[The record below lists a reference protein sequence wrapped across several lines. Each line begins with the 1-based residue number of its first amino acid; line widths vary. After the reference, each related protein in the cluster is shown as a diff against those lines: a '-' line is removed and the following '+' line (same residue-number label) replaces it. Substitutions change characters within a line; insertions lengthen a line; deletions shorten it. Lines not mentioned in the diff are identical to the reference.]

1 MAPPR
6 ISESVKRVF
15 TTAFT
20 ARDVAEPLTSFDAET
35 EADTVRAV
43 MDARNLGVVG
53 IRLGGLVAGYA
64 DREGVGMGACGQF
77 LRPLT
82 EAVIVDDATPLL
94 TVILDLNRAPFLFV
108 SSFGQPVGVII
119 WGDLQK
125 PPVRMWLFGIVTLI
139 EMRFTELI
147 ERHCPGE
154 AWQSYL
160 SEGRLE
166 KARRL
171 LAERRRRMQ
180 SLTLMD
186 CLQFSDKGQIIARN
200 EEVRRLTVFG
210 SRRRAE
216 EAVKE
221 LEQLR
226 NNLAHA
232 QDILSTDWETI
243 IQMCEFMTHL

>member
-1 MAPPR
+1 
-6 ISESVKRVF
+6 
-15 TTAFT
+15 
-20 ARDVAEPLTSFDAET
+20 
-35 EADTVRAV
+35 
-43 MDARNLGVVG
+43 
-53 IRLGGLVAGYA
+53 
-64 DREGVGMGACGQF
+64 
-77 LRPLT
+77 
-82 EAVIVDDATPLL
+82 
-94 TVILDLNRAPFLFV
+94 
-108 SSFGQPVGVII
+108 
-119 WGDLQK
+119 
-125 PPVRMWLFGIVTLI
+125 MWLFGIVTLI